1 MAATNRKI
9 SVPESYADIP
19 LRDLQKIR
27 GLEGDEEFVAIKVI
41 EILTGITGKEV
52 LQMRKSDRDVI
63 LGLISDALSVETT
76 KLIKRF
82 TYDGIEYGFNPN
94 LNEMTYGEFVDLETY
109 QSDFKN
115 IHKMLAV
122 LYRPI
127 VKSYD
132 TYYTIEDYAGSAKYS
147 GVMQNI
153 PSHIALGC
161 LVFFYALGKELLIN
175 SLRSL
180 EEELHLSTIDRKT
193 LEENGVGTQQ
203 LQALQE
209 TTSEALKQ
217 LLDFRLNLALPRL
230 HTRLI
235 NMN

>member
-1 MAATNRKI
+1 MSATNRKI
-9 SVPESYADIP
+9 AVPESYADIP

-27 GLEGDEEFVAIKVI
+27 SLEGDEEFVAIKVI

-52 LQMRKSDRDVI
+52 LHMRRSDRDVI
-63 LGLISDALSVETT
+63 LSLISEALSVETT
-76 KLIKRF
+76 KLIERF
-82 TYDGIEYGFNPN
+82 TYDGVEYGFNPN

-109 QSDFKN
+109 QLDFKN

-132 TYYTIEDYAGSAKYS
+132 TYYTIEDYEGSAKYS
-147 GVMQNI
+147 GVMQNV

-161 LVFFYALGKELLIN
+161 LVFFYALGKELLSN

-180 EEELHLSTIDRKT
+180 EEELAKSPSDKKN
-193 LEENGVGTQQ
+193 LEESGVGTLQ

-209 TTSEALKQ
+209 TMLGGLMELQ
-217 LLDFRLNLALPRL
+217 NFHLNPALPRL
-230 HTRLI
+230 RTRLI